1 MVSSE
6 RIEQIANNIDKLI
19 YDFIPEVN
27 GINIS
32 GETKRKIV
40 EDTLNHIANNESQKQ
55 KLFISLPQP
64 FLADWVCKHKNEIK
78 EQIYNDYSQN
88 E

>member
-6 RIEQIANNIDKLI
+6 RIEQIANDIDKLI

-27 GINIS
+27 GIKIS
-32 GETKRKIV
+32 DETKRMIV
-40 EDTLNHIANNESQKQ
+40 EETLNHIANDGSQKQ

-64 FLADWVCKHKNEIK
+64 FIADWVCKHKNEIK
-78 EQIYNDYSQN
+78 ELIYD

>member
-6 RIEQIANNIDKLI
+6 RKKEIADNIDKLI
-19 YDFIPEVN
+19 YDFIPDLDGVK
-27 GINIS
+27 IPK
-32 GETKRKIV
+32 ETKLKIV
-40 EDTLNHIANNESQKQ
+40 EYTLEDLAENESKRE

-78 EQIYNDYSQN
+78 DLVNNEQSD
-88 E
+88 